1 MVKFLLIDRPL
12 AYNAILGRT
21 TLNEL
26 KAITSMS
33 HLKMKF
39 PIEHGVEEVKGDQWV
54 ARHCYNIT
62 LKDVPRRTASGVKIN
77 EVEK

>member
-12 AYNAILGRT
+12 AYN
-21 TLNEL
+21 
-26 KAITSMS
+26 TSMS